1 MVDTVCNNKCNKKS
15 SMGNVAKQQGNDT
28 IVLLMR
34 QNHAAELRELPQVD
48 KFNRVNGLW
57 WPMAD

>member
-1 MVDTVCNNKCNKKS
+1 
-15 SMGNVAKQQGNDT
+15 MGNVAKQQGNDT